1 MIELFLILS
10 VSGILRF
17 LFSITPINDVTD
29 DSYYH
34 RYMIKMQKGKF
45 TPNFIYTKAIEKV
58 STGYPRL
65 QHFFLSKFP
74 EKSWLFIGNVSI
86 IFYELLHILLFYF
99 LARELALNFLI
110 EDKIQNSTLF
120 TPWGYS
126 AFLFGTT
133 PLFFPF
139 LSARLTGISNA
150 RTLGNLFT
158 FILYVL
164 WYHIDIMLQ
173 FQLLPIALLFVFLI
187 INTSQFAFQNY
198 SLSFLFYSIL
208 SGSIIT
214 FIFLIGS
221 IIFSIGIP
229 STRNIIYYKFQHWK
243 WYFRNGNIIDRNNL
257 SELIK
262 TPFYLIKEPLKL
274 FEYFFVR
281 FTPFIAMY
289 SIPGIFLLWSHA
301 LELNEPLL
309 YCVHLLLS
317 STLIFGITSLKLF
330 LFLGESER
338 YFEYTLT
345 GLYLILMGLF
355 LTNSLQEFNLLALI
369 FIHIVIIIFIF
380 ISKNHTH
387 LSFIKLGRSA
397 TNPELKAL
405 LNFLKPIEKVT
416 LLTYPIK
423 LSVFLAYYTFEMDNV
438 LLYQRMMNPKNGFGS
453 YAEDI
458 ISIEKPITNL
468 SFLKNKYGLTHFILL
483 KSYKHFTFDL
493 FEEYKL
499 NKEDIVYENK
509 EYILIQLN
517 DIKC

>member
-1 MIELFLILS
+1 MIELFLILL

-17 LFSITPINDVTD
+17 LFSIIPISDVTD

-34 RYMIKMQKGKF
+34 RYMIKMQEGKF

-65 QHFFLSKFP
+65 QHFFLSRFP
-74 EKSWLFIGNVSI
+74 EKLWPFLGNILI
-86 IFYELLHILLFYF
+86 IFYDLFHILLFYF
-99 LARELALNFLI
+99 LARELALNFFI
-110 EDKIQNSTLF
+110 EDKIKSSILF

-133 PLFFPF
+133 PLLFPF
-139 LSARLTGISNA
+139 LAARLTGISNA

-164 WYHIDIMLQ
+164 WYHIDIKFQ
-173 FQLLPIALLFVFLI
+173 FQLLPVALFFVFLI

-214 FIFLIGS
+214 FIFFIGS
-221 IIFSIGIP
+221 IIFSLAIP
-229 STRNIIYYKFQHWK
+229 STRNIIYYKIQHWK
-243 WYFRNGNIIDRNNL
+243 WYFKNGEIIGRNKL

-262 TPFYLIKEPLKL
+262 MPFYLIKDPLKF
-274 FEYFFVR
+274 FEYFFVK
-281 FTPFIAMY
+281 FTPFIVIY

-301 LELNEPLL
+301 LEPNEPLL
-309 YCVHLLLS
+309 YCINLLLS
-317 STLIFGITSLKLF
+317 STVIFVITSLKPF

-345 GLYLILMGLF
+345 CFYLILMGLF
-355 LTNSLQEFNLLALI
+355 LTDSLQELNLLALI
-369 FIHIVIIIFIF
+369 FIHIVTVLFIF
-380 ISKNHTH
+380 ISKNYTH
-387 LSFIKLGRSA
+387 LSFIKLGKSS
-397 TNPELKAL
+397 TSPELKAL
-405 LNFLKPIEKVT
+405 LNFLKPIEKVN

-423 LSVFLAYYTFEMDNV
+423 LSVFLAYHTFEMDNV
-438 LLYQRMMNPKNGFGS
+438 LLYQRMMNPKNGFRS
-453 YAEDI
+453 YFEDT
-458 ISIEKPITNL
+458 ISIEKPINNL
-468 SFLKNKYGLTHFILL
+468 SRLKKKYGLTHFLFL
-483 KSYKHFTFDL
+483 KSDNRFNFDL

-499 NKEDIVYENK
+499 DKADIVYEDK
-509 EYILIQLN
+509 EYVLFILN
-517 DIKC
+517 DL